1 MFRFFL
7 KNKALQYII
16 IFLGSVLY
24 AFSVAL
30 ILEPN
35 RLAPGGASGLA
46 IVLSLF
52 IPIGT
57 GTIILLLNIP
67 LIWLGIKSFGIKF
80 LYTTIFA
87 IIVNSAFVNIFAL
100 FPPVLNDVFLASI
113 CGGVVNAI
121 SLGIILRLGGTTG
134 GTDIV
139 AKLLRKKMPH
149 LEIGTLFIL
158 VDMVIVV
165 ISAFVFGN
173 VENAVYAGICVVI
186 TGQILDSILYGG
198 QNARMLVIIS
208 DEAER
213 IAGRL
218 LDDLDTGVTY
228 LNGRG
233 GYTQKE
239 KNVIICVVRK
249 RSLPRTTKIV
259 SEEDSRAFM
268 IITSAENIVGEGY
281 GKSEDE

>member
-1 MFRFFL
+1 MFRFFQ
-7 KNKALQYII
+7 KNKGLQYII
-16 IFLGSVLY
+16 IFLGAVLY

-46 IVLSLF
+46 IVLSQF

-57 GTIILLLNIP
+57 GTIILLLNVP
-67 LIWLGIKSFGIKF
+67 LILLGIKSFGIKF

-87 IIVNSAFVNIFAL
+87 IVVNSVFVNIFAL

-173 VENAVYAGICVVI
+173 VENAIYAGICVVI
-186 TGQILDSILYGG
+186 TGQILDRILYGG

-213 IAGRL
+213 IGCRL
-218 LDDLDTGVTY
+218 LDDLNTGVTY

-281 GKSEDE
+281 GESEDE

>member
-1 MFRFFL
+1 MFRFFQ

-16 IFLGSVLY
+16 IFLGAVLY

-46 IVLSLF
+46 IVLSQF

-57 GTIILLLNIP
+57 GTIILLLNVP
-67 LIWLGIKSFGIKF
+67 LILLGIKSFGIKF

-87 IIVNSAFVNIFAL
+87 IIVNSVFVNIFAL

-113 CGGVVNAI
+113 CGGVVNAV

-173 VENAVYAGICVVI
+173 VENAIYAGICVVI
-186 TGQILDSILYGG
+186 TGQILDRILYGG

-213 IAGRL
+213 IGCRL
-218 LDDLDTGVTY
+218 LDDLNTGVTY

-281 GKSEDE
+281 GESEDE

>member
-46 IVLSLF
+46 IVLSQF

-57 GTIILLLNIP
+57 GTIILLLNVP
-67 LIWLGIKSFGIKF
+67 LILLGIKSFGIKF

-87 IIVNSAFVNIFAL
+87 IVVNSVFVNIFAL

-173 VENAVYAGICVVI
+173 VENAIYAGICVVI
-186 TGQILDSILYGG
+186 TGQILDRILYGG

-213 IAGRL
+213 IGCRL
-218 LDDLDTGVTY
+218 LDDLNTGVTY

-281 GKSEDE
+281 RESEDE

>member
-46 IVLSLF
+46 IVLSQF

-57 GTIILLLNIP
+57 GTIILLLNVP
-67 LIWLGIKSFGIKF
+67 LILLGIKSFGIRF

-87 IIVNSAFVNIFAL
+87 IIVNSVFVNIFAL

-113 CGGVVNAI
+113 CGGVVNAV

-173 VENAVYAGICVVI
+173 VENAIYAGICVVI
-186 TGQILDSILYGG
+186 TGQILDRILYGG

-213 IAGRL
+213 IGCRL
-218 LDDLDTGVTY
+218 LDDLNTGVTY

-281 GKSEDE
+281 GESEDE

>member
-1 MFRFFL
+1 MFRFFQ

-16 IFLGSVLY
+16 IFLGAVLY

-46 IVLSLF
+46 IVLSQF

-57 GTIILLLNIP
+57 GTIILLLNVP
-67 LIWLGIKSFGIKF
+67 LILLGIKSFGIKF

-87 IIVNSAFVNIFAL
+87 IIVNSVFLIIFSL

-113 CGGVVNAI
+113 CGGVVNAV

-173 VENAVYAGICVVI
+173 VENAIYAGICVVI
-186 TGQILDSILYGG
+186 TGQILDRILYGG

-213 IAGRL
+213 IGCRL
-218 LDDLDTGVTY
+218 LDDLNTGVTY

-281 GKSEDE
+281 GESEDE

>member
-1 MFRFFL
+1 MFRFFQ
-7 KNKALQYII
+7 KNKGLQYII

-46 IVLSLF
+46 IVLSQF

-57 GTIILLLNIP
+57 GTIILLLNVP
-67 LIWLGIKSFGIKF
+67 LILLGIKSFGIKF

-87 IIVNSAFVNIFAL
+87 IVVNSVFVNIFAL

-173 VENAVYAGICVVI
+173 VENAIYAGICVVI
-186 TGQILDSILYGG
+186 TGQILDRILYGG

-213 IAGRL
+213 IGCRL
-218 LDDLDTGVTY
+218 LDDLNTGVTY

-281 GKSEDE
+281 GESEDE

>member
-46 IVLSLF
+46 IVLSQF

-57 GTIILLLNIP
+57 GTIILLLNVP
-67 LIWLGIKSFGIKF
+67 LILLGIKSFGIKF

-87 IIVNSAFVNIFAL
+87 IIVNSVFVNIFAL

-113 CGGVVNAI
+113 CGGVVNAV

-173 VENAVYAGICVVI
+173 VENAIYAGICVVI
-186 TGQILDSILYGG
+186 TGQILDRILYGG

-213 IAGRL
+213 IGCRL
-218 LDDLDTGVTY
+218 LDDLNTGVTY

-281 GKSEDE
+281 GESEDE

>member
-80 LYTTIFA
+80 LYTTIFFFFL
-87 IIVNSAFVNIFAL
+87 NSAFVNIFAL

-186 TGQILDSILYGG
+186 TGQILDRILYGG